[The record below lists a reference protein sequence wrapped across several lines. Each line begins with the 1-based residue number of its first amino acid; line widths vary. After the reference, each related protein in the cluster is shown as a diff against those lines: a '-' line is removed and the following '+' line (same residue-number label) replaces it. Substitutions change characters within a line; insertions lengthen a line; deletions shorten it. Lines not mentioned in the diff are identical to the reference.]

1 MPNLTDKLRDFSN
14 DRRGLA
20 NEILYAVFVLA
31 VMAIFWMAFGPGVSK
46 ILELANSL
54 AASGMLSPILLE
66 TLTTIVWFFW
76 LFPVLT
82 CVCVGL
88 YIIRLSQKRSP
99 GDDF

>member
-1 MPNLTDKLRDFSN
+1 MPKVLDKLRAFSR

-20 NEILYAVFVLA
+20 NELLYAVFVLA
-31 VMAIFWMAFGPGVSK
+31 VMAVLWMALGPGVSK

-66 TLTTIVWFFW
+66 TITTVIWFFY

-82 CVCVGL
+82 CICVGF
-88 YIIRLSQKRSP
+88 YVIRRSMKRAE

>member
-1 MPNLTDKLRDFSN
+1 MPNLTDKLRDFSR

-20 NEILYAVFVLA
+20 NELLYAIFVLA
-31 VMAIFWMAFGPGVSK
+31 VMAILWMALGPGVSK

-54 AASGMLSPILLE
+54 AADGMLSPILLE
-66 TLTTIVWFFW
+66 TLTTIVWLFY

-82 CVCVGL
+82 CICVGAYL
-88 YIIRLSQKRSP
+88 LRRSVRRSP

>member
-1 MPNLTDKLRDFSN
+1 MRKVPDKIESFFN

-20 NEILYAVFVLA
+20 NELLYAVFVLA
-31 VMAIFWMAFGPGVSK
+31 VMAVLWMALGPGVSK

-54 AASGMLSPILLE
+54 AADGMLSPILLE
-66 TLTTIVWFFW
+66 TLTTIVWLFY

-82 CVCVGL
+82 CICVGAYL
-88 YIIRLSQKRSP
+88 LRRSVRRSP